1 MDSLWHKLQEEVVS
15 FKSST
20 EEKRRIYNDLLA
32 KDKKGVAEVAE
43 NNKKIQKLMVCT
55 FNHRQ
60 ILHILVSFKMILIN
74 NSVTIFLNLLG
85 GCWKVKRNP
94 SRSWR
99 H

>member
-43 NNKKIQKLMVCT
+43 NNKKIQKLMVCK
-55 FNHRQ
+55 FNHKL
-60 ILHILVSFKMILIN
+60 ILHIAFLIIICCKLLVITDCVTFFLID
-74 NSVTIFLNLLG
+74 
-85 GCWKVKRNP
+85 
-94 SRSWR
+94 
-99 H
+99 